1 MKTST
6 LKKMFKQITHNEIA
20 MYLLLAVAVLNLL
33 TYLQYNYLGG
43 IIIFFFISLLSTH
56 YTKNMVI
63 ILASSILITNLLV
76 SLGFLSSLGLK
87 EGLKNKENEEESE
100 SDEESNDNKLK
111 NTEKSKE
118 NNKKA
123 IKKEK
128 EKEKE
133 NKVDEKKGEDEEE
146 QENEDHETD
155 DNLDIKG
162 KSTKAGFKNLDEEE
176 YDSASISNNNISQEK
191 MMKEVQGQMNKL
203 LGNNNGNQKF
213 DTNTILQQQKELMKA
228 MENMKP
234 LMDGANKMIGGLATS
249 PIGSMLGLNKI

>member
-87 EGLKNKENEEESE
+87 EGLKNKDKDKKLDEESENEESEKEEEEKEKKQKEEKEEKEKQKEEKQKKVVEKE
-100 SDEESNDNKLK
+100 SDED
-111 NTEKSKE
+111 
-118 NNKKA
+118 
-123 IKKEK
+123 
-128 EKEKE
+128 
-133 NKVDEKKGEDEEE
+133 
-146 QENEDHETD
+146 D
-155 DNLDIKG
+155 DNDDNDDDDSNK
-162 KSTKAGFKNLDEEE
+162 TGFKNLKEEE
-176 YDSASISNNNISQEK
+176 YDSISITNNNISQEK

-203 LGNNNGNQKF
+203 LGANNGNQNF

-234 LMDGANKMIGGLATS
+234 LMDGANKMIGGLASS
-249 PIGSMLGLNKI
+249 PIGGMLGLNKI